1 MVIQPLALFHL
12 RQSTPCCTPSVPK
25 YTSWSAAVRLLCI
38 PSKYVTAGWHIPNLY
53 HTLGVPGVLN
63 EDSLCEPF
71 YHENEAFLIWF
82 STIFNHSATCQFAI
96 PPINRKHQI
105 IYFKAWFP
113 IGTIFWKKYAQIWT
127 AEWCEGTFL
136 CLFMILEQFLGTG
149 SPYG

>member
-25 YTSWSAAVRLLCI
+25 YTGWSAAVRLLCI

-71 YHENEAFLIWF
+71 YHENELYFRDNKEKRF
-82 STIFNHSATCQFAI
+82 
-96 PPINRKHQI
+96 I
-105 IYFKAWFP
+105 IKWMLP
-113 IGTIFWKKYAQIWT
+113 LNVNKT
-127 AEWCEGTFL
+127 
-136 CLFMILEQFLGTG
+136 
-149 SPYG
+149 